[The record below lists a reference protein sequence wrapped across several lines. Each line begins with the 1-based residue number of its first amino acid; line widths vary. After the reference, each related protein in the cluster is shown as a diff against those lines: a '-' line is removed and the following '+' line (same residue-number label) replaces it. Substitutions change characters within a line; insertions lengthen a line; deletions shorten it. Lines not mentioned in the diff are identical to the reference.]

1 MAVTALEIKT
11 CSPFAQGTA
20 FGDVGPYQQLDG
32 TVHFAVDPDH
42 PRNTGITDLKLAPR
56 DAQGL
61 VRCSADFRMLQ
72 PDAPQHGNQRLLL
85 DIVNR
90 GNPTVLTNFNSAVG
104 RLEPGN
110 GFLMRQGYAV
120 LWVGWQDDVPE
131 TPGLIRIN
139 VPEATDAGGQPI
151 AGKIAVTFQP
161 DAHVQT
167 QLLSDRLH
175 RPHPAKNLNDRDAT
189 LTVQDHEDAPP
200 QMIPRQQWSFA
211 RLEGDRVVPDAT
223 HIYLASGFLPG
234 KVYRVVYT
242 TTGAP
247 LIGLGLLAA
256 RDTVSF
262 LRYGA
267 ASEGNPCAGH
277 IQYAYSFGRSQ
288 SGRFLRHFLYLGLNE
303 DERDRTVFDGLIP
316 LVAGGGRGEFN
327 QRFGQP
333 SNSNKYSVKNLFP
346 FHDTMQTDPETGRTD
361 GLLARLAVRG
371 KVPKVFFINT
381 SAEYWNGHAA
391 LIHTDLDGKRDLA
404 PSEEVRIYHFAGTQH
419 GPGNLLLT
427 DTGAADDSRGQ
438 QRPNSVDYRPL
449 LRAALVN
456 LDRWVTIGE
465 NPPPSLHPRLDD
477 GTAIPPE
484 HTGATFQAMPG
495 VQFPAHLRSIVRLDF
510 GSGTDEGMTA
520 LLPPE
525 VGKPYPNLVSAV
537 DEDGNELAG
546 IRLPDISVPLA
557 TYTGWNVRHPDF
569 GGPGQ
574 TLSLLGSTI
583 PFPATR
589 AEREASGDPRPS
601 IAERYVSKE
610 DYLRQVQQAAEAL
623 VTQGYLLAEDLLTV
637 AAQAAQ
643 RYELFL
649 GRVRV

>member
-1 MAVTALEIKT
+1 MHKT
-11 CSPFAQGTA
+11 RSPFAQGTA
-20 FGDVGPYQQLDG
+20 FGDVGPYEQLDG
-32 TVHFAVDPDH
+32 TVHFAVDPNH
-42 PRNTGITDLKLAPR
+42 PRNADITDLTLAPR

-72 PDAPQHGNQRLLL
+72 PVALQHGNRRLLL

-104 RLEPGN
+104 RMEPGN
-110 GFLMRQGYAV
+110 GFLMRQGYTV
-120 LWVGWQDDVPE
+120 LWCGWQDDVPA
-131 TPGLIRIN
+131 TTGLIRIH
-139 VPEATDAGGQPI
+139 VPEAIDAGGQPI
-151 AGKIAVTFQP
+151 SGKVAVTFQP
-161 DAHVQT
+161 DARVHV

-175 RPHPAKNLNDRDAT
+175 RPHPAKDLNDRDAT

-200 QMIPRQQWSFA
+200 QTIPRQQWSFA

-223 HIYLASGFLPG
+223 HIHLASGFLPG

-247 LIGLGLLAA
+247 VIGLGLLAM
-256 RDTVSF
+256 RDMVSF
-262 LRYGA
+262 LRYSSAG
-267 ASEGNPCAGH
+267 EGNPCAGH

-346 FHDTMQTDPETGRTD
+346 FHDTTQTDPETGRTD
-361 GLLARLAVRG
+361 GLLTRLAARG
-371 KVPKVFFINT
+371 KLPKVFFINT

-391 LIHTDLDGKRDLA
+391 LIHSDLDGKRDLT
-404 PSEEVRIYHFAGTQH
+404 PSETVRIYHFAGTQH

-427 DTGAADDSRGQ
+427 DAGAADDSRGQ
-438 QRPNSVDYRPL
+438 QKPNSVDYRPL

-456 LDRWVTIGE
+456 LDRWVTEGQA
-465 NPPPSLHPRLDD
+465 PPPSMHPRIDD
-477 GTAIPPE
+477 GTAVPPAQMA
-484 HTGATFQAMPG
+484 ATFQAVPG
-495 VQFPAHLRSIVRLDF
+495 VEFPAHLRSIVRLDF
-510 GSGTDEGMTA
+510 GSGTDEGVTTV
-520 LLPPE
+520 LPPK
-525 VGKPYPNLVSAV
+525 VGKPYANLVSAV
-537 DEDGNELAG
+537 DADGNELAG
-546 IRLPDISVPLA
+546 IRLPDISVPVA
-557 TYTGWNVRHPDF
+557 TYTGWNVRHPDI

-583 PFPATR
+583 PFPATQAGR
-589 AEREASGDPRPS
+589 KASGDPRPS
-601 IAERYVSKE
+601 IEERYPSKE
-610 DYLRQVQQAAEAL
+610 DYLRRVKQAAEAL
-623 VTQGYLLAEDLLTV
+623 VQQGYLLVEDLPTV
-637 AAQAAQ
+637 TAQASQ
-643 RYELFL
+643 RYDLFR
-649 GRVRV
+649 GRTSL